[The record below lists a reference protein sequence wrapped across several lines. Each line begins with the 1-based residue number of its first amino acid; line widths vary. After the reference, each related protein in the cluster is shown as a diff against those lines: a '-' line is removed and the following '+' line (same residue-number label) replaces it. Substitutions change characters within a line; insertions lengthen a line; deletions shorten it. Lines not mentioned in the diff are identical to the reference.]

1 MPNANCRDSCS
12 ADRKRTVASTR
23 PYAIT
28 AALWRTTPQN
38 HPPHHPLHQPR
49 APHFR
54 APPQPFQP
62 PPPRTHNFP
71 PPQAL
76 ICKCNLLRL
85 ARDVRLV
92 IATQLQC
99 CQFASV
105 WVCVCVCRCV
115 RVPQGVVVQR
125 LQLGQ
130 PHLRVINWF
139 LSGLRL
145 FYSLLMTDDADTSA
159 PWMRHT
165 TWSELHR
172 CGGANGSHLN
182 STHLIHIIHIPFPK
196 SPEGKPYE
204 SHIMADV

>member
-1 MPNANCRDSCS
+1 MLS
-12 ADRKRTVASTR
+12 
-23 PYAIT
+23 
-28 AALWRTTPQN
+28 
-38 HPPHHPLHQPR
+38 
-49 APHFR
+49 
-54 APPQPFQP
+54 
-62 PPPRTHNFP
+62 
-71 PPQAL
+71 
-76 ICKCNLLRL
+76 IC
-85 ARDVRLV
+85 
-92 IATQLQC
+92 I
-99 CQFASV
+99 SV
-105 WVCVCVCRCV
+105 GVCVCVCRCV

-204 SHIMADV
+204 SHIIADVYVYLKPILWLSFCLWLFSFVLRLTAKFNFQSGSKLCPLGI